1 MDICT
6 LGHATDIRELL
17 GEEEFGRIAATSK
30 DHSRWVE
37 NLARFREERKQRL
50 REVERMQREDSA
62 STWTRLCRVERLVQ
76 FLLVDSRWPRWEKLD
91 KFTASRRLRNKYT
104 ADDVKKAFEM
114 LRDKGIVEY
123 EVLRRPRGMHN
134 VVIQK
139 RAWSQI
145 TAHECGEAARFLRK
159 LGVHRDAFESETRL
173 VVEAS
178 GSVG

>member
-1 MDICT
+1 MW
-6 LGHATDIRELL
+6 LRQLEWHAALYRSAPTAGEDQMQLL
-17 GEEEFGRIAATSK
+17 PSPIA
-30 DHSRWVE
+30 
-37 NLARFREERKQRL
+37 RL
-50 REVERMQREDSA
+50 SEI
-62 STWTRLCRVERLVQ
+62 ERLVRH
-76 FLLVDSRWPRWEKLD
+76 LLVDWRRWEKLEN
-91 KFTASRRLRNKYT
+91 FTASRHLRNKYS
-104 ADDVKKAFEM
+104 AEEVKLAFEM

-123 EVLRRPRGMHN
+123 EPLRRSRGTHN